1 MNKYD
6 IVLAGLLHDIGKFFE
21 KANSKGSS
29 ISGVEISTVDYG
41 HGVTSSNFINHFGD
55 KLTQAGFDL
64 EAVATLA
71 QRHHEVRGGGPASVE
86 DAPVKYRPYCYII
99 DKADNLSSSERLNTD
114 GGKRKDYQLRRITNI
129 FSLLAG
135 KRYSQEAGIY
145 NQVYGK
151 VSDAEMLNDA
161 STNKSMVE
169 AFVNEFT
176 EIDTQGKAGVDGQRA
191 FIDKVAKLLKKYTWC
206 YPSDTTEYIRDI
218 SLYSH
223 LQTTAAIAGV
233 LYGDLTTNPE
243 YKRGLGQDKSKLG
256 WEFTEV
262 SIKELRTQRV
272 ELVKIHLANAM
283 DIVSSASVTDIPKI
297 MAWLMDCKLNLTNEI
312 YRELGITSVNC
323 LCSDD
328 YSSLFIVRDGDAGKV
343 VSIVKKFNR
352 SIPQFV
358 GKLIVYFEV
367 ANSKLDLDELV
378 SNDTGEI
385 ISNLNNAVVNQWGN
399 PRCGVEYT
407 GINSLMISDDGGWG
421 RVGIGNI
428 GTVSSFST
436 YKSLKKSQGEVADK
450 LKAKVFAMVRVRVD
464 NYDEVMLRLMSMNF
478 EEANSIIKSDAK
490 DKRVG
495 TICRV
500 SAMMDQVS
508 RMIGL
513 EFKECIYLYRG
524 QNGIILLTTLDNAFR
539 VGASHQRI
547 ISKQS
552 IEALKTSLFIET
564 VYGGDVDY
572 TFRKITQLDRTHSKP
587 GIICYNGIKLTNDQ
601 FNKIPN
607 YMSMVS
613 ETANLK
619 SSKGN
624 LYKLIEFIGMY
635 ESYCRTGDTHL
646 LMCIPR
652 FNYNATRNFTNDS
665 ITKQFEEMV
674 KSEFTK
680 ISQMDKPGDTSSDL
694 PLIKQVIYDTLQTL
708 RA

>member
-29 ISGVEISTVDYG
+29 ISGIEISTVDYG

-55 KLTQAGFDL
+55 KLIQAGFDL

-135 KRYSQEAGIY
+135 KQYSQEAGLY

-169 AFVNEFT
+169 AFVNEFN
-176 EIDTQGKAGVDGQRA
+176 ELDTQGKAGVDGQRA

-206 YPSDTTEYIRDI
+206 YPSDTREYIRDI

-233 LYGDLTTNPE
+233 LYDDLVTKPE
-243 YKRGLGQDKSKLG
+243 YKRGLGQDKIQLG

-297 MAWLMDCKLNLTNEI
+297 MAWLMECKINLTNEI
-312 YRELGITSVNC
+312 YRELGITSVNN

-328 YSSLFIVRDGDAGKV
+328 YSSLFIVRDGDADKV

-378 SNDTGEI
+378 SNYTGEI
-385 ISNLNNAVVNQWGN
+385 IGNLNNTIAKQWGN
-399 PRCGVEYT
+399 PRCSVEYA
-407 GINSLMISDDGGWG
+407 GLNSLLVSDDGKWG
-421 RVGIGNI
+421 SVGIGNI
-428 GTVSSFST
+428 GAVSSFST

-464 NYDEVMLRLMSMNF
+464 NYDEVMLRLMSMTF

-490 DKRVG
+490 GKRVG

-524 QNGIILLTTLDNAFR
+524 QDGIILLTTLDNAFK

-552 IEALKTSLFIET
+552 IGALKTSLFIET
-564 VYGGDVDY
+564 TYGGDIDA
-572 TFRKITQLDRTHSKP
+572 TFRRMTQLDRAHSKS
-587 GIICYNGIKLTNDQ
+587 GVICYNGIKLTDDQ

-619 SSKGN
+619 SSKSN

-652 FNYNATRNFTNDS
+652 FNYNVTRNFTNDS
-665 ITKQFEEMV
+665 ITPQFEALI
-674 KSEFTK
+674 KSEFNK
-680 ISQMDKPGDTSSDL
+680 ISKADDPGKANSDL

>member
-21 KANSKGSS
+21 KANNKGSS
-29 ISGVEISTVDYG
+29 ISGIEISTVDYG
-41 HGVTSSNFINHFGD
+41 HGITSSNFINHFGD

-64 EAVATLA
+64 EAVATMA
-71 QRHHEVRGGGPASVE
+71 QRHHEIREGGPASVE

-129 FSLLAG
+129 FSLLTG
-135 KRYSQEAGIY
+135 KRYSQEAGLY

-151 VSDAEMLNDA
+151 VSDVAMLNDA

-169 AFVNEFT
+169 AFVSEFNE
-176 EIDTQGKAGVDGQRA
+176 INTQETTQEETQRD

-223 LQTTAAIAGV
+223 LQTTAAIAGA
-233 LYGDLTTNPE
+233 LYDDLTTNPE
-243 YKRGLGQDKSKLG
+243 YKRGLGQDKIQLG

-297 MAWLMDCKLNLTNEI
+297 MAWLMECKLNLTNEI
-312 YRELGITSVNC
+312 YRELGITSVNN

-328 YSSLFIVRDGDAGKV
+328 YSSLFIVRDGDADKV

-378 SNDTGEI
+378 SNYTGEI
-385 ISNLNNAVVNQWGN
+385 IGNLNNTIAKQWGN
-399 PRCGVEYT
+399 PRYGVEYA
-407 GINSLMISDDGGWG
+407 GLNSLLVSDDGKWG
-421 RVGIGNI
+421 KVGIGNI

-464 NYDEVMLRLMSMNF
+464 NYDEVMLKLMSMTF

-490 DKRVG
+490 GKRVG

-508 RMIGL
+508 RMLGL

-524 QNGIILLTTLDNAFR
+524 QDGIILLTTLDNAFKI
-539 VGASHQRI
+539 GANHQRI
-547 ISKQS
+547 ISRQS
-552 IEALKTSLFIET
+552 IKALKTSLFIET
-564 VYGGDVDY
+564 AYGGDIDA
-572 TFRKITQLDRTHSKP
+572 TFRRMTQLDRAHSKS
-587 GIICYNGIKLTNDQ
+587 GVICYNGIELTDDQ

-619 SSKGN
+619 SSKSN

-635 ESYCRTGDTHL
+635 EDYCRTGDTHL

-665 ITKQFEEMV
+665 ITTQFEALI
-674 KSEFTK
+674 KSEFNK
-680 ISQMDKPGDTSSDL
+680 ISKANDLGKASSDL

-708 RA
+708 KA